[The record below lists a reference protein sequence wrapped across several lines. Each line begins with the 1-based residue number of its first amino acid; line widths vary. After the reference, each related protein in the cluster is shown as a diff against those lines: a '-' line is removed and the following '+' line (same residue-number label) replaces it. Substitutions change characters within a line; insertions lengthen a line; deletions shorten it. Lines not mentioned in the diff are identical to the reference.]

1 MDNLFRAI
9 IARNFGRCRSRI
21 RGRKGKRF
29 GTSIGRNKEQ
39 SRKKKDETGKDTEVE
54 TRARTSIDAEERAG
68 AEVEGLSNCKL
79 TWYITHL
86 GLQVQM
92 AHPS

>member
-1 MDNLFRAI
+1 MPETSEDAEAESEVEKERGLEQVLAGTKSRA
-9 IARNFGRCRSRI
+9 
-21 RGRKGKRF
+21 
-29 GTSIGRNKEQ
+29 E
-39 SRKKKDETGKDTEVE
+39 KKKDETGKDTEVE

-79 TWYITHL
+79 TWYIPHL

-92 AHPS
+92 AHHS